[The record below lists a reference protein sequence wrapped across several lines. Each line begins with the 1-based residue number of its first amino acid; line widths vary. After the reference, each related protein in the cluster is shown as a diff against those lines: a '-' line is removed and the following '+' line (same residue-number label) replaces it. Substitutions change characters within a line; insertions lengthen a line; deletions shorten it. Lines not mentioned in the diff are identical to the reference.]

1 MSWSGLWNY
10 EFMRYAL
17 LSALI
22 LGPTCALLG
31 VFVTLRGM
39 AFFSDALAHSAITG
53 VAIGLLLQ
61 ERMGLSLDPMW
72 FVFIFSVALALLM
85 AWMSH
90 QSALAPDTVISFS
103 FTGSV
108 ALGVVII
115 SWLGKYRLL
124 DNILFGS
131 IYANDL
137 KDVICQAILSAVVIG
152 FLVSQM
158 RAYSLSTLS
167 LELAHV
173 QRVPSPLLHYLF
185 AVLVAAT
192 VALSLKMLGALLL
205 SALIVIPAATAK
217 LVCVSFRGLLFIAVA
232 IGLFVPPAGV
242 WISARYDLPT
252 GPTIVLANVLL
263 LFICYSGASLRARIA
278 SQTDVAAPNPH
289 GLSSPRTS
297 RQKSLKP
304 GSPER
309 CTP

>member
-1 MSWSGLWNY
+1 MSWSDLWNY

-17 LSALI
+17 ISSLI

-72 FVFIFSVALALLM
+72 FVFIFSIALALLM
-85 AWMSH
+85 AWMNN

-124 DNILFGS
+124 DSILFGS

-137 KDVICQAILSAVVIG
+137 KDVICQAILSVIVIT
-152 FLVSQM
+152 FLISQM
-158 RAYSLSTLS
+158 RAYALSTLS
-167 LELAHV
+167 PELAHV
-173 QRVPSPLLHYLF
+173 QRLPSSLLHYLF

-217 LVCVSFRGLLFIAVA
+217 LLSVSFRSLLLVA
-232 IGLFVPPAGV
+232 LTIGLVIPVTGV
-242 WISARYDLPT
+242 WASSQHDLPT
-252 GPTIVLANVLL
+252 GPTIVLGNVLL
-263 LFICYSGASLRARIA
+263 LFTCYIG
-278 SQTDVAAPNPH
+278 
-289 GLSSPRTS
+289 
-297 RQKSLKP
+297 KSLHQAF
-304 GSPER
+304 R
-309 CTP
+309 

>member
-1 MSWSGLWNY
+1 MSWSDLWNY
-10 EFMRYAL
+10 EFLRYAL

-53 VAIGLLLQ
+53 VAIGFLL
-61 ERMGLSLDPMW
+61 EEHMGLALDPMW
-72 FVFIFSVALALLM
+72 FVLLFSLALAMGM
-85 AWMSH
+85 AWMSRN
-90 QSALAPDTVISFS
+90 SSLAPDTVIAFS

-124 DNILFGS
+124 DGILFGS

-137 KDVICQAILSAVVIG
+137 QDVIRQAILSVVVIG

-158 RAYSLSTLS
+158 RGYALSTLS
-167 LELAHV
+167 PELAHV
-173 QRVPSPLLHYLF
+173 QRLPSRTLHYLF
-185 AVLVAAT
+185 ALLIAAT

-205 SALIVIPAATAK
+205 SALIVIPAAAAK
-217 LVCVSFRGLLFIAVA
+217 LVCGSFRAMLLIALA
-232 IGLFVPPAGV
+232 IGLLVPAAGV
-242 WISARYDLPT
+242 WTSCQLNLPT

-263 LFICYSGASLRARIA
+263 LAACYFAKS
-278 SQTDVAAPNPH
+278 V
-289 GLSSPRTS
+289 RT
-297 RQKSLKP
+297 LF
-304 GSPER
+304 
-309 CTP
+309 TPSIP